1 VVLATV
7 LLAIASALPAADRIT
22 TPIDNNRRVVLKG
35 HVRPEV
41 QPANDQG
48 LAGADM
54 EVSYATLLLKLDPS
68 IDAFLD
74 QQQTPGSANYRRWLT
89 PEQFGDRFGLTAND
103 TNQVVAWLEAQGLKV
118 NDVARGRHWITFSGT
133 AARIGGALHADI
145 HIYLV
150 NGERHFANASDPS
163 IPEALQDV
171 VGGFR
176 GLNDFRPQSMLRM
189 APVQPVTSGQPTGS
203 PPHAGG
209 APGYTSSSG
218 NHFLAPDDL
227 ATIFNIAP
235 LYNAGI
241 NGTGQTLVIAGETD
255 VNMSDLTLFQARFNL
270 PANLPQMMLFGP
282 DPGVTGSLIEADL
295 DLEWSTAVARN
306 ATIVYAYATNVFTA
320 AQYAVDQNLGQM
332 MSISYGG
339 CEAYESIAYRAIAQQ
354 ANAQGMTIFVS
365 SGDAGAATCDR
376 GGPVP
381 QASHGAIASWPSS
394 FPEITSVGG
403 TEFNDSGGTY
413 WAPKNNANDASA
425 LSYIPETA
433 WNDSAA
439 ANALE
444 AGGGAASVLFSKP
457 AWQTGPGV
465 PNDGARDLPDVSLT
479 ASPYKYAYLIESNGV
494 LESVG
499 GTSAS
504 SPSWAGLAALL
515 NQYLMSNGVIAQ
527 PGLGNINPV
536 LYRMAQATTDVF
548 HDITAGSNQVPCLQ
562 SSPNCIDGMVGF
574 SAGPGY
580 DLATGLGSV
589 DAFHLVTE
597 WNIGTAT
604 TTSLT
609 AAPTSAG
616 LADSVVLTATVTG
629 GGSGVPPAGEVDFI
643 TNDVNLGTAILAPT
657 AAAGTSAAT
666 VTLTGNQVAIGNGT
680 VTALYSGDSVY
691 TGSAGSASIAIN
703 IPATTGSYVVPWV
716 TPNPVTEVGAASWP
730 YTVGLTGKNG
740 VATTVTAFTI
750 NGVNNLLALPV
761 TNLPANGTIRA
772 NLIGSNLTVP
782 LNRVFVFA
790 GRDPGGAAWTQSITV
805 PFIGPAGG
813 ATPLNPAIGLTTSTS
828 IVFPAMGTG
837 IGLLPNP
844 PASYPS
850 CQWAQQLTVQ
860 EAGGFYF
867 VLTKLTVNGVDFSS
881 QLPIIFGTTRL
892 APYGILQGTLC
903 LPATTTPG
911 ATTYTLTASLSDGQL
926 SGTVS
931 ATTSSTLLTTS
942 QTAGLLA
949 YGSPVTLSVGGS
961 SLSASARVD
970 LATLTA
976 AGTVSGDWSASI
988 IPNNQATAW
997 LTLPQTS
1004 GAQLTSVFIQASGAG
1019 LSPGVYNAFVVITQ
1033 NQVSVTVPVTLIVN
1047 PSSTTTIAGVANNF
1061 SGSTAIAPGEM
1072 VAVFGTAMAPN
1083 DAASIA
1089 SFLPVPLNLN
1099 GVSATVNGVSAPLY
1113 YVSPTQIDLQIPYE
1127 TGAGP
1132 AVLGLNNNGQ
1142 IAAFPIQVAA
1152 TAPGLYPAAIDALTS
1167 AVTTTVTQN
1176 QILILYV
1183 TGEGDVTPT
1192 LATGATP
1199 PFNSNPAKYPMPR
1212 QPLSVSIGGVTA
1224 PVGFAGVPNGVAGV
1238 TQIDMTVPANAPL
1251 GQQPLVV
1258 SVGGVPSLAVT
1269 LTVKAPVSAS
1279 AKPEP

>member
-1 VVLATV
+1 MRFPRRLAAAFV

-22 TPIDNNRRVVLKG
+22 TSIDNGRRVVLNG

-48 LAGADM
+48 LADADM

-68 IDAFLD
+68 IDAFLAD
-74 QQQTPGSANYRRWLT
+74 QQTRGSANYHRWLS

-103 TNQVVAWLEAQGLKV
+103 MSQVVGWLESQGLKV

-133 AARIGGALHADI
+133 AASIGAALHADI

-150 NGERHFANASDPS
+150 DGVRHFANASDPS

-189 APVQPVTSGQPTGS
+189 APVQPGDSS
-203 PPHAGG
+203 
-209 APGYTSSSG
+209 APRYNSSAG

-227 ATIFNIAP
+227 ATIFNITP

-241 NGTGQTLVIAGETD
+241 DGTGQTLVIAGNAD
-255 VNMSDLTLFQARFNL
+255 VNVSDLTAFQARFNL
-270 PANLPQMMLFGP
+270 PPNLPQMMLFGP
-282 DPGVTGSLIEADL
+282 DPGGTGSLIEADL

-306 ATIVYAYATNVFTA
+306 ATIVYAYATDVFTA
-320 AQYAVDQNLGQM
+320 AQYAVDQNLGRM
-332 MSISYGG
+332 MSISYGA
-339 CEAYESIAYRAIAQQ
+339 CEAYESIAYRAVAQQ
-354 ANAQGMTIFVS
+354 ANAEGMTIFVS

-381 QASHGAIASWPSS
+381 QASHGATASWPSS

-413 WAPKNNANDASA
+413 WATKNNANDASA

-433 WNDSAA
+433 WNDSVA

-444 AGGGAASVLFSKP
+444 AGGGAPSVLFSKP

-465 PNDGARDLPDVSLT
+465 PNDGARDLPDISLT
-479 ASPYKYAYLIESNGV
+479 ASPYRYAYLIESNGN
-494 LESVG
+494 LLGVG

-504 SPSWAGLAALL
+504 SPSWAGIAALL

-536 LYRMAQATTDVF
+536 LYRLAQATSDVF
-548 HDITAGSNQVPCLQ
+548 HDITAGGNQVPCLQ
-562 SSPNCIDGMVGF
+562 SSPDCVDGMVGF

-589 DAFHLVTE
+589 NAFNLIME

-616 LADSVVLTATVTG
+616 LGDSVVLTATVTG
-629 GGSGVPPAGEVDFI
+629 GGSGASPTGAVDFV
-643 TNDVNLGTAILAPT
+643 TNDVNLGTATLAPSG
-657 AAAGTSAAT
+657 AGTATATLT
-666 VTLTGNQVAIGNGT
+666 VTGSQIAIGDGT
-680 VTALYSGDSVY
+680 VAALYSGDGVH
-691 TGSAGSASIAIN
+691 TGSVGSASVTIN

-716 TPNPVTEVGAASWP
+716 TPNPVPEQGAALWP
-730 YTVGLTGKNG
+730 YTVGLTEKNG

-750 NGVNNLLALPV
+750 NGVNNLSGLPS
-761 TNLPANGTIRA
+761 TSLPPNGTISAR
-772 NLIGSNLTVP
+772 LQGSFLTAP
-782 LNRVFVFA
+782 LNRVFVFT
-790 GRDPGGAAWTQSITV
+790 GRDASGATWTQQITV
-805 PFIGPAGG
+805 PFVPPAGNVLAPQFTLLT
-813 ATPLNPAIGLTTSTS
+813 ATPQLA
-828 IVFPAMGTG
+828 
-837 IGLLPNP
+837 PNP
-844 PASYPS
+844 QADPS
-850 CQWAQQLTVQ
+850 CLWSQQMTV
-860 EAGGFYF
+860 EESGGFLML
-867 VLTKLTVNGVDFSS
+867 LTKLTVNNVDMSF
-881 QLPIIFGTTRL
+881 QIPEIFGTTRL
-892 APYGILQGTLC
+892 APLGLLEGSLC
-903 LPATTTPG
+903 FSSTTAPG
-911 ATTYTLTASLSDGQL
+911 VKTFQL
-926 SGTVS
+926 S
-931 ATTSSTLLTTS
+931 ATTVDGQIGESLTSTMSLTLES
-942 QTAGLLA
+942 AA
-949 YGSPVTLSVGGS
+949 APATLSVSPQMVTIPVNDSSGIGSAAVNVSFNGGNPPWG
-961 SLSASARVD
+961 
-970 LATLTA
+970 ATI
-976 AGTVSGDWSASI
+976 V
-988 IPNNQATAW
+988 PNNAATKW
-997 LTLPQTS
+997 LTISPSFAT
-1004 GAQLTSVFIQASGAG
+1004 GPGQLKIQASGAG
-1019 LSPGVYNAFVVITQ
+1019 LSPGAYSATITIQ
-1033 NQVSVTVPVTLIVN
+1033 SPGTLPQFANVTVTLVVT
-1047 PSSTTTIAGVANNF
+1047 PSSVSTIAGVVNNF

-1072 VAVFGTAMAPN
+1072 VAVFGTQMAPHG
-1083 DAASIA
+1083 AASIA
-1089 SFLPVPLNLN
+1089 PFLPLPLSLS

-1152 TAPGLYPAAIDALTS
+1152 TAPGLYPSAIDPLTGAL
-1167 AVTTTVTQN
+1167 ATTVTQS
-1176 QILILYV
+1176 QILILYI

-1199 PFNSNPAKYPMPR
+1199 PFNTNPAKYPMPR
-1212 QPLSVSIGGVTA
+1212 QPLSVSVGGVPA
-1224 PVGFAGVPNGVAGV
+1224 PVGFAGIPNGVAGV

-1258 SVGGVPSLAVT
+1258 TVGGVPSQAVT
-1269 LTVKAPVSAS
+1269 LTVNPPVSAS
-1279 AKPEP
+1279 AKP

>member
-1 VVLATV
+1 MRFPRSLAA
-7 LLAIASALPAADRIT
+7 LLALLAFAAMLPAADRIT
-22 TPIDNNRRVVLKG
+22 TPVDDNRRVVLKG

-41 QPANDQG
+41 QPANDRG
-48 LAGADM
+48 LAAADM
-54 EVSYATLLLKLDPS
+54 EISYATLLLKLDPS

-74 QQQTPGSANYRRWLT
+74 QQQTPGSANYRRWLS

-103 TNQVVAWLEAQGLKV
+103 MGKVVAWLESQGLKV

-133 AARIGGALHADI
+133 AARIDGALNVDL
-145 HIYLV
+145 HIYMV
-150 NGERHFANASDPS
+150 NGERHFANANDPS

-189 APVQPVTSGQPTGS
+189 APVQPVSGPAVNS
-203 PPHAGG
+203 GG
-209 APGYTSSSG
+209 NYNNSAG

-227 ATIFNIAP
+227 ATIFNITP
-235 LYNAGI
+235 LYNGGT

-255 VNMSDLTLFQARFNL
+255 INLKDIATFQTRFNL
-270 PANLPQMMLFGP
+270 PPNLPQLMLFGP
-282 DPGVTGSLIEADL
+282 DPGMTGSLTEADL

-306 ATIVYAYATNVFTA
+306 AAIVYAYATNVFMA
-320 AQYAVDQNLGQM
+320 AQYAADQNLGQM

-339 CEAYESIAYRAIAQQ
+339 CEAYESIAYRAVAQQ

-365 SGDAGAATCDR
+365 SGDAGAANCDR

-381 QASHGAIASWPSS
+381 QASHGATASWPAS

-403 TEFNDSGGTY
+403 TEFNDSGGVY
-413 WAPKNNANDASA
+413 WATQNNANDASA
-425 LSYIPETA
+425 LAYIPETA

-444 AGGGAASVLFSKP
+444 AGGGAASVLFAKP
-457 AWQTGPGV
+457 TWQTGPGV
-465 PNDGARDLPDVSLT
+465 PNDGARDLPDVSLA
-479 ASPYKYAYLIESNGV
+479 ASPFKYAYLIESNGV
-494 LESVG
+494 LQAVG

-515 NQYLMSNGVIAQ
+515 NQYLMANGVIAQ

-536 LYRMAQATTDVF
+536 LYRLAQATTDVF

-562 SSPNCIDGMVGF
+562 SSPDCIDGKLGF
-574 SAGPGY
+574 LAGPGY

-604 TTSLT
+604 STSLS

-616 LADSVVLTATVTG
+616 LGDSVVLTATVTG
-629 GGSGVPPAGEVDFI
+629 GSGASPTGAPHIGQPTGQPTGAVDFV
-643 TNDVNLGTAILAPT
+643 TNDVNLGTATLAPLG
-657 AAAGTSAAT
+657 AGTAT
-666 VTLTGNQVAIGNGT
+666 ATLTLTGNQIAIGNGT
-680 VTALYSGDSVY
+680 VAALYGGDGVY
-691 TGSAGSASIAIN
+691 TGSAGSAAITIN
-703 IPATTGSYVVPWV
+703 IPATTGSYVIPWV
-716 TPNPVTEVGAASWP
+716 TPNPVPEAGADGWP
-730 YTVGLTGKNG
+730 YTVGLTEKNG

-750 NGVNNLLALPV
+750 NGVNNLSGLPSP
-761 TNLPANGTIRA
+761 NLPANGTIRA
-772 NLIGSNLTVP
+772 NLVGGGLTVP
-782 LNRVFVFA
+782 LNRVFVFKGQDA
-790 GRDPGGAAWTQSITV
+790 SGAVWTQSITV

-813 ATPLNPAIGLTTSTS
+813 AASLNPAFSLTTTTPV
-828 IVFPAMGTG
+828 VFQNSQAD
-837 IGLLPNP
+837 
-844 PASYPS
+844 PS
-850 CQWAQQLTVQ
+850 CQWTQQLTVQ
-860 EAGGFYF
+860 ETGGFYF
-867 VLTKLTVNGVDFSS
+867 VLTKLTVNGANFTP

-903 LPATTTPG
+903 LPATMGSG

-926 SGTVS
+926 GGTLS
-931 ATTSSTLLTTS
+931 ATLMSNLETGELGAALSV
-942 QTAGLLA
+942 
-949 YGSPVTLSVGGS
+949 SPQSVTLSLTDS
-961 SLSASARVD
+961 SPSASATVNVPIPAGGR
-970 LATLTA
+970 TTA
-976 AGTVSGDWSASI
+976 VLPSN
-988 IPNNQATAW
+988 PATAW
-997 LTLPQTS
+997 LTLPRIP
-1004 GAQLTSVFIQASGAG
+1004 GGPLTSVFIQASGAG
-1019 LSPGVYNAFVVITQ
+1019 LSPGVYNAFVAIME

-1047 PSSTTTIAGVANNF
+1047 PSSTTSIAGVVNNF
-1061 SGSTAIAPGEM
+1061 SGSTAMAPGEM

-1083 DAASIA
+1083 GAASIA
-1089 SFLPVPLNLN
+1089 PFLPLPLSLN

-1152 TAPGLYPAAIDALTS
+1152 TAPGLFFSPIDPIAGAL
-1167 AVTTTVTQN
+1167 TTTVTQN
-1176 QILILYV
+1176 QILILYI
-1183 TGEGDVTPT
+1183 TGDGDVTPT

-1199 PFNSNPAKYPMPR
+1199 PFNTNPAKYPTPR

-1258 SVGGVPSLAVT
+1258 TVGGVPSPAVM
-1269 LTVKAPVSAS
+1269 LTVNPAVSAS
-1279 AKPEP
+1279 AKPKP